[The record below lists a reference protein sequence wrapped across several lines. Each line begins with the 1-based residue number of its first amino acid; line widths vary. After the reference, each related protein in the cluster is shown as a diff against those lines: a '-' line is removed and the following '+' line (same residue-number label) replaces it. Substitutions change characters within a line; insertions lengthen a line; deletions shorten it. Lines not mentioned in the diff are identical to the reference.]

1 MARRGAGLVDGKAV
15 GRRGQRSR
23 GPVAHLAKAPSSQPL
38 LHGLDSGPPIIVSP
52 TPFIA
57 NVREPGWGAFL
68 HPFLALNQVS
78 LGALGLTPR
87 IVSGRDGV
95 RLELRPSL
103 KAGAVPLKSAVTGK
117 VAGGVVIGPR
127 FGWIGIGKVLCAT
140 GWGSGPEFLPFSL
153 VPGSGSEV
161 PPWVIAGPVM
171 ERLRELLAHL
181 RRGYVE
187 RTELLTA
194 PRGQIQWGQ
203 YVRKQMPAG
212 AWHQLPCRY
221 TELDSDTRLRQV
233 IRWAL
238 EKVCR
243 DMGLVISDDSVGL
256 LLLQELKQLLEIV
269 SDVKPRRP
277 DRHELDGR
285 QSNQSMLSTYLQR
298 GLQAISW
305 VSDERGLGGGQNTD
319 GLSWS
324 LSLEDLWERY
334 VESVVKRDAALS
346 GGTVRIGRRGETVV
360 PLPWNDPFHRPLGHL
375 VPDFVIHRG
384 NSVEIV
390 DAKYK
395 SHFADLDANRWTELA
410 EETQSAMR
418 ADIHQVLAYA
428 AAVGSADFVKATLVY
443 PVRQS
448 VYEELTLR
456 KRTESKALIPVG
468 SRKISLCIKAAAFG

>member
-1 MARRGAGLVDGKAV
+1 MARRGVGLVDGKAS
-15 GRRGQRSR
+15 GRKGQRLQR
-23 GPVAHLAKAPSSQPL
+23 PLVHLAKAPSSQPL
-38 LHGLDSGPPIIVSP
+38 LHGFDSGPPIVVSP
-52 TPFIA
+52 APFIA
-57 NVREPGWGAFL
+57 SVRDPGWGAFL
-68 HPFLALNQVS
+68 QPFLALNQVS
-78 LGALGLTPR
+78 LEALGLTPR
-87 IVSGRDGV
+87 IVSGREGV
-95 RLELRPSL
+95 ILELRPSL

-127 FGWIGIGKVLCAT
+127 FGWAGIGRVLSAT
-140 GWGSGPEFLPFSL
+140 GWGSGPEFLPLSL
-153 VPGSGSEV
+153 VPGSGREV

-194 PRGQIQWGQ
+194 PRGQIQWDQ

-238 EKVCR
+238 ETVCR
-243 DMGLVISDDSVGL
+243 DMGVVISDDVVGM
-256 LLLQELKQLLEIV
+256 LLLQELKQLLEMV

-277 DRHELDGR
+277 GRQELDGR
-285 QSNQSMLSTYLQR
+285 QSNQSMLSLYLQR
-298 GLQAISW
+298 GLQAIGW

-334 VESVVKRDAALS
+334 VESVVRRDAALS

-375 VPDFVIHRG
+375 VPDFVVYRG

-395 SHFADLDANRWTELA
+395 SHFADLDANRWAELA

-428 AAVGSADFVKATLVY
+428 AAAGSGESVKATLVY

-448 VYEELTLR
+448 VFEELSLR
-456 KRTESKALIPVG
+456 NQTESLALIPVG
-468 SRKISLCIKAAAFG
+468 SREISLCIKAAVFG